1 MNKLVNVRILLWV
14 CLFACFS
21 LQAFAQKNVIDE
33 VEWVVGDEAIL
44 RSDIENMKMEAQ
56 ASGHTWDGDPDC
68 IIPEQ
73 IAINKLY
80 LHQAAI
86 DSLSADEGN
95 ILKQAEARFNYYVEQ
110 AGSIQRLEQMMN
122 KTASQIRSDLRD
134 QVKEQSLIEQMQ
146 GKITEKIKV
155 TPAEVRR
162 FFLNVA
168 QDSLPFVP
176 TQVKV
181 QVVEMRP
188 HIPQSEI
195 DRIKNELLDFTNRVN
210 KGETSF
216 SSLARLYSE
225 DEGSAL
231 KGGEL
236 GYMGRGMLDPA
247 FANVAFNLT
256 DPKKVSKIVKSEYG
270 YHIIQLIDKRGDKV
284 NVRHIL
290 LKPKVADKDLLA
302 CINRLD
308 SVATDIRN
316 KKFSFDEAASVLSTD
331 KYSRNNHGILP
342 NQSIDQT
349 TGRQKDNVL
358 FEMQE
363 LPPEIAK
370 VVDTLKVG
378 EISKAFSMVNKD
390 GQEVCI
396 IAKLAEK
403 IDGHRANMAEDFQVL
418 KNVVLQRRKNEKIQ
432 QWIQEKIKTTYLYI
446 DDKYKNCQFKYSG
459 WIR

>member
-1 MNKLVNVRILLWV
+1 MNKLINLRALFWI
-14 CLFACFS
+14 CLFTCFS
-21 LQAFAQKNVIDE
+21 IQISAQNNVIDE

-56 ASGHTWDGDPDC
+56 ASGHTWNGDPDC

-86 DSLSADEGN
+86 DSLTADEGN

-122 KTASQIRSDLRD
+122 KNASQIRSDLRD
-134 QVKEQSLIEQMQ
+134 QVREQSLIEQMQ
-146 GKITEKIKV
+146 DKITEKIKV

-162 FFLNVA
+162 YFLNVP

-290 LKPKVADKDLLA
+290 LKPKVADKDLMA

-308 SVATDIRN
+308 SVGNDIRA
-316 KKFSFDEAASVLSTD
+316 KKFTFDEAASVLSTD

-349 TGRQKDNVL
+349 TGRQKDNAL

-396 IAKLAEK
+396 IAKVAEK

-418 KNVVLQRRKNEKIQ
+418 KNVVLQNRKNEKIQ
-432 QWIQEKIKTTYLYI
+432 QWLQDKIKTTYLYI

>member
-1 MNKLVNVRILLWV
+1 MNKLINLHVWLCV
-14 CLFACFS
+14 CLFACLS
-21 LQAFAQKNVIDE
+21 VQTFAQKNVIDE

-44 RSDIENMKMEAQ
+44 RSDIESMKVEAQ

-86 DSLSADEGN
+86 DSLTTDEGYV
-95 ILKQAEARFNYYVEQ
+95 LKQAEARFNYYVEQ

-122 KTASQIRSDLRD
+122 KSASQIRSDLRD
-134 QVKEQSLIEQMQ
+134 QVREQSLIESMQ
-146 GKITEKIKV
+146 DKITEKIKV

-162 FFLNVA
+162 YFLEIP

-195 DRIKNELLDFTNRVN
+195 DRVKNQLLDFTNRVN

-396 IAKLAEK
+396 IAKVAEK

-418 KNVVLQRRKNEKIQ
+418 KNVVLQRRKNDKIQ
-432 QWIQEKIKTTYLYI
+432 QWIQDKIKNTYLYI

>member
-1 MNKLVNVRILLWV
+1 MKHLKKIRIWLCLCLL
-14 CLFACFS
+14 ACCTNT
-21 LQAFAQKNVIDE
+21 LYAQKNVIDQ

-44 RSDIENMKMEAQ
+44 RSDIESMKAEAQ
-56 ASGHTWDGDPDC
+56 ASGHSWDGDPDC

-73 IAINKLY
+73 LAVNKLY
-80 LHQAAI
+80 LHQASI

-95 ILKQAEARFNYYVEQ
+95 VLKQAEARFNYFVEQ
-110 AGSIQRLEQMMN
+110 AGSIQRLESMMN
-122 KTASQIRSDLRD
+122 KTASQIRADLRD
-134 QVKEQSLIEQMQ
+134 NVRDQMLINSMQ
-146 GKITEKIKV
+146 DKITEKIKV

-162 FFLNVA
+162 YFLNVK

-181 QVVEMRP
+181 QIVEMQPR
-188 HIPQSEI
+188 IPQTEI
-195 DRIKNELLDFTNRVN
+195 DRIKNELLDFSDRVA

-225 DEGSAL
+225 DEGSAM

-236 GYMGRGMLDPA
+236 GYMGRSMLDPA

-290 LKPKVADKDLLA
+290 LKPKVADADLTA
-302 CINRLD
+302 CVNKLD
-308 SVATDIRN
+308 SVATDIRKN
-316 KKFSFDEAASVLSTD
+316 KFSFDEAASYLSTD
-331 KYSRNNHGILP
+331 KSSRNNHGILP
-342 NQSIDQT
+342 NLTVDPN
-349 TGRQKDNVL
+349 TGTPKDNVL

-363 LPPEIAK
+363 LPAEIAK

-378 EISKAFSMVNKD
+378 EISHAFPMINKG
-390 GQEVCI
+390 GQQVCVI
-396 IAKLAEK
+396 VKLADK
-403 IDGHRANMAEDFQVL
+403 IEGHRANISEDFQVM
-418 KNVVLQRRKNEKIQ
+418 KNVVLQHLKDEKIQ
-432 QWIQEKIKTTYLYI
+432 QWIKDKIKNTYIYV
-446 DDKYKNCQFKYSG
+446 DDKYKGCHFKYDG
-459 WIR
+459 WIK

>member
-1 MNKLVNVRILLWV
+1 MNKLINLRVWLWV
-14 CLFACFS
+14 CLLACFS
-21 LQAFAQKNVIDE
+21 LQSFAQKNVIDE

-44 RSDIENMKMEAQ
+44 RSDIENMKVEAQ

-86 DSLSADEGN
+86 DSLKSDEGN
-95 ILKQAEARFNYYVEQ
+95 ILRQAEARFNYYVEQ
-110 AGSIQRLEQMMN
+110 AGSIQRLEAMMN
-122 KTASQIRSDLRD
+122 KTATQIRSDLRD
-134 QVKEQSLIEQMQ
+134 QVRDQSLIQSMQ
-146 GKITEKIKV
+146 DKITEKIKV

-162 FFLNVA
+162 YFLNVS
-168 QDSLPFVP
+168 QDSLPLVP

-195 DRIKNELLDFTNRVN
+195 DRVKNELLDFTNRIN

-225 DEGSAL
+225 DEGTAL

-290 LKPKVADKDLLA
+290 LKPKVADKDLVA

-316 KKFSFDEAASVLSTD
+316 KKFTFDEAASVLSTD

-342 NQSIDQT
+342 NQTIDQE

-363 LPPEIAK
+363 LPSEIAK

-378 EISKAFSMVNKD
+378 EISKAFSMINKD
-390 GQEVCI
+390 GQEVCV
-396 IAKLAEK
+396 IAKLSEK
-403 IDGHRANMAEDFQVL
+403 IDAHRANMAEDFQVL
-418 KNVVLQRRKNEKIQ
+418 KNVVLEKRKSDKIQ
-432 QWIQEKIKTTYLYI
+432 QWIQDKIKNTYLYI

>member
-1 MNKLVNVRILLWV
+1 MNKLVNLHVLLWV
-14 CLFACFS
+14 CLLACFS
-21 LQAFAQKNVIDE
+21 VQTYAQKNVIDD

-44 RSDIENMKMEAQ
+44 RSDIESMKMEAQ

-86 DSLSADEGN
+86 DSLTTDEGN
-95 ILKQAEARFNYYVEQ
+95 VLKQAEARFNYYVEQ

-146 GKITEKIKV
+146 DKITEKIKV

-162 FFLNVA
+162 YFLNVP

-195 DRIKNELLDFTNRVN
+195 DRIKNQLLDFTNRVN
-210 KGETSF
+210 NGETSF

-308 SVATDIRN
+308 SVATDIRSG
-316 KKFSFDEAASVLSTD
+316 KFSFDDAASLLSTD

-342 NQSIDQT
+342 NQSVDQA
-349 TGRQKDNVL
+349 TGRQKDNAL

-378 EISKAFSMVNKD
+378 NISKAFSMVNKD
-390 GQEVCI
+390 GQEVCLI
-396 IAKLAEK
+396 VKVAEK
-403 IDGHRANMAEDFQVL
+403 IDGHRANMAEDFPVL
-418 KNVVLQRRKNEKIQ
+418 KNVVLQRRKNDKIQ
-432 QWIQEKIKTTYLYI
+432 QWIQDKIKTTYLYI
-446 DDKYKNCQFKYSG
+446 DDKYKSCQFKYSG

>member
-1 MNKLVNVRILLWV
+1 MNKLINLHVWLCV
-14 CLFACFS
+14 CLFACLS
-21 LQAFAQKNVIDE
+21 VQTFAQKNVIDE

-44 RSDIENMKMEAQ
+44 RSDIESMKVEAQ

-86 DSLSADEGN
+86 DSLTTDEGN
-95 ILKQAEARFNYYVEQ
+95 VLKQAEARFNYYVEQ

-122 KTASQIRSDLRD
+122 KSASQIRSDLRD
-134 QVKEQSLIEQMQ
+134 QVREQSLIESMQ
-146 GKITEKIKV
+146 DKITEKIKV

-162 FFLNVA
+162 YFLEIP

-195 DRIKNELLDFTNRVN
+195 DRVKNQLLDFTNRVN

-396 IAKLAEK
+396 IAKVAEK

-418 KNVVLQRRKNEKIQ
+418 KNVVLQRRKNDKIQ
-432 QWIQEKIKTTYLYI
+432 QWIQDKIKNTYLYI